1 MKLSQNGF
9 LILKKICGRNF
20 KRAGNLSLNFHI
32 ITNNLNLGMG
42 HYRANSTDSYKFNV
56 MSDNIKVGDLVYKK
70 WYSFEADI
78 LMADGSKFQLR
89 PKGFWDSK
97 VELTDESTTLLEIKM
112 GWKGIVIKTYFDR
125 QEKHY
130 LLKLKGL
137 LGDKFILID
146 DKNQEFMRT
155 ESDFKWKTLNY
166 EYSIETTES
175 FDRLGYRNLLLL
187 ALVHSMNYYMTF
199 ISSAS

>member
-1 MKLSQNGF
+1 
-9 LILKKICGRNF
+9 
-20 KRAGNLSLNFHI
+20 
-32 ITNNLNLGMG
+32 MG
-42 HYRANSTDSYKFNV
+42 TYRANSTDSHKFYV
-56 MSDNIKVGDLVYKK
+56 VSDNIKVGNLVYKK

-78 LMADGSKFQLR
+78 LMPDGKRFQLR

-97 VELTDESTTLLEIKM
+97 VELTDGSKTLLEIKM
-112 GWKGIVIKTYFDR
+112 GWKGIVIKTYFDQ

-146 DKNQEFMRT
+146 DSNQELMRAKT
-155 ESDFKWKTLNY
+155 DFKWRTLNY

-175 FDRLGYRNLLLL
+175 FDHLGYRNLLLL
-187 ALVHSMNYYMTF
+187 ALLHSMNYYMTL